1 VSRRIVLAIVAVAA
15 LAEALFALPVAVA
28 IRHRQAD
35 QDGREL
41 TQLAALAATRV
52 GDGRLLTRTPKHGPE
67 PEQQLGLYNRSGD
80 RIDGTGPVHL
90 EPVVRPALDDR
101 IVDLPVN
108 GYLVVAVPVVTATKV
123 SGVVRTA
130 EPLSAGA
137 SRVRNSWL
145 ALAGLAGLVLVAA
158 AAAAVGLA
166 RRLTRPLARL
176 GQDAA
181 SIGKG
186 DFTVTTPKTGLPE
199 IDRVGVNLTRTAGR
213 VGALLAREQ
222 AFTAD
227 ASHQLRSPLT
237 GLRLT
242 IEAELAHPR
251 PDPRQALTL
260 ALADVERLETTIDD
274 LLALARDTPGL
285 RLPVDLVDVV
295 EEIERRWADGF
306 RAKGRRLVTE
316 LPPGL
321 PQPTLSQAALLHV
334 LDVLV
339 DNARVHAKG
348 TVEVGARVHPGAVT
362 LRVSDEGPGIA
373 DAQRVFERG
382 HSEAGST
389 GIGLALARRLAEAEG
404 GRLRLVGNERG
415 GSTFELTLPV
425 REATA
430 R

>member
-1 VSRRIVLAIVAVAA
+1 MSRRIVIAIVAVTA
-15 LAEALFALPVAVA
+15 LAEALFALPLAVA

-52 GDGRLLTRTPKHGPE
+52 GDGRLLLHTRRPKPE
-67 PEQQLGLYNRSGD
+67 PEQDLGLYDRLGS
-80 RIDGTGPVHL
+80 RIDGTGPAQL
-90 EPVVRPALDDR
+90 EPQVAPALEDR
-101 IVDLPVN
+101 IVDLPV
-108 GYLVVAVPVVTATKV
+108 GGHLVVAVPVVTGTSV
-123 SGVVRTA
+123 TGVVRAA

-137 SRVRNSWL
+137 SRVRKSWVE
-145 ALAGLAGLVLVAA
+145 LAGLAGLVLALA

-166 RRLTRPLARL
+166 RRLTRPLERL

-181 SIGKG
+181 SIGDG

-222 AFTAD
+222 AFTTD

-251 PDPRQALTL
+251 PDPQQALTL
-260 ALADVERLETTIDD
+260 ALADVERLETTIDE

-285 RLPVDLVDVV
+285 RMPVDLVDVV
-295 EEIERRWADGF
+295 DEIERRWADGF
-306 RAKGRRLVTE
+306 RAQGRRLATD
-316 LPPGL
+316 LPAGL

-339 DNARVHAKG
+339 DNALVHAKG

-362 LRVSDEGPGIA
+362 LRVSDEGPGIS
-373 DAQRVFERG
+373 DPQRVFDRG

-404 GRLRLVGNERG
+404 GRLRLVANGRG

>member
-1 VSRRIVLAIVAVAA
+1 VSRRIVIAIVAVTA
-15 LAEALFALPVAVA
+15 LAEALFALPLAVA

-41 TQLAALAATRV
+41 TQLAALAATRI
-52 GDGRLLTRTPKHGPE
+52 GDGRLLHIRRPRPE
-67 PEQQLGLYNRSGD
+67 PEQQLGLYDAAGD
-80 RIDGTGPVHL
+80 RVDGTGPARL
-90 EPVVRPALDDR
+90 EAIVRPALKDR

-108 GYLVVAVPVVTATKV
+108 GYLVVVVPVVTGTKV
-123 SGVVRTA
+123 SGVVRAA

-137 SRVRNSWL
+137 SRVRQSWVE
-145 ALAGLAGLVLVAA
+145 LAGLAGLVLALS

-166 RRLTRPLARL
+166 RRLTRPLERL

-181 SIGKG
+181 RIGDG

-213 VGALLAREQ
+213 VGGLLAREQ

-251 PDPRQALTL
+251 SDPEQALTL

-285 RLPVDLVDVV
+285 RVPVDLVDVV
-295 EEIERRWADGF
+295 DEIERRWADGF
-306 RAKGRRLVTE
+306 RAQGRRLVTE
-316 LPPGL
+316 LPPAL
-321 PQPTLSQAALLHV
+321 PKPTLSEAALLHV
-334 LDVLV
+334 LDVLL
-339 DNARVHAKG
+339 DNARVHAQG
-348 TVEVGARVHPGAVT
+348 TVEVGARVHQGAVT
-362 LRVSDEGPGIA
+362 LRVSDQGPGIT
-373 DAQRVFERG
+373 DPQRIFERG

-404 GRLRLVGNERG
+404 GRLRLVVNGQG